1 MRGDWEARREEC
13 DRDVKLIIII
23 NNRLGTSASFLTEAK
38 GGSPCSGIRLILF
51 ICIVVEG

>member
-23 NNRLGTSASFLTEAK
+23 NNRRGTSASFLTEAK